1 VRLAFLTPLPPART
15 GVADYSVDVLGL
27 LAPRHSI
34 DVFHAQPSV
43 ETDRVPA
50 SCAVRP
56 AAEFLPAHRERPYD
70 LAVYQMGNGLDHAFV
85 YEALARVPGLLVLH
99 DLVLHHSRA
108 LMFLDS
114 EAVRAYARD
123 PSSAALRDAA
133 QPALRTYRDE
143 VAYTYPAQKGRL
155 DAAHLATVG
164 DLLPYAYPLFRLPV
178 EASRLVAAHN
188 GYMAEAI
195 RSDVAGAEVVR
206 VPMMVDQVSVAP
218 GLAAALRAR
227 LGIAPDEFVVG
238 TYGLL
243 TREKQIETVA
253 RAVARA
259 SVTLPKL
266 RLLLVG
272 AVPDPAALDR
282 LLARLGVRERTVVA
296 GRVPFEEI
304 PAHIEVA
311 DLAVHL
317 RYPTARETSAAL
329 LRVLAQG
336 RATVI
341 SDLEHQADI
350 PAEAVVRADLTDEEG
365 EVTRAILRLAPR
377 PAARARIGDAARA
390 FVSREHSP
398 ERCREAYEAA
408 IERAHALPDPAP
420 RAWPAHWLPA
430 RSERRH

>member
-1 VRLAFLTPLPPART
+1 MRLAFLTPLPPART

-34 DVFHAQPSV
+34 DVFHAQASV

-56 AAEFLPAHRERPYD
+56 VAEFLPAHREQPYD
-70 LAVYQMGNGLDHAFV
+70 VAVYQMGNGLDHAFL
-85 YEALARVPGLLVLH
+85 YEPLARVPGLLVLH

-108 LMFLDS
+108 RMFLDS
-114 EAVRAYARD
+114 SAARAYARD

-133 QPALRTYRDE
+133 RPALRAYRDE
-143 VAYTYPAQKGRL
+143 VAYTYPAQADRL

-164 DLLPYAYPLFRLPV
+164 ALLPYAYPLFRLPV

-188 GYMAEAI
+188 AHMAEAI
-195 RSDVAGAEVVR
+195 RAEVAGAEVVR
-206 VPMMVDQVSVAP
+206 LPMMAERVPVAH
-218 GLAAALRAR
+218 GVAAALRAR
-227 LGIAPDEFVVG
+227 LGIAPHEFVVG
-238 TYGLL
+238 SYGLL
-243 TREKQIETVA
+243 TGEKQIETVA
-253 RAVARA
+253 RAVTRA
-259 SVTLPKL
+259 AATLPRI

-272 AVPDPAALDR
+272 PVPDPAALDR
-282 LLARLGVRERTVVA
+282 LLARLRVRERTVVA
-296 GRVPFEEI
+296 GRVPFGEI

-311 DLAVHL
+311 DLVVHL

-336 RATVI
+336 RPTVM

-365 EVTRAILRLAPR
+365 EVTRAILRLASR
-377 PAARARIGDAARA
+377 PAERARLGAAARA

-398 ERCREAYEAA
+398 ERCREGYEAA
-408 IERAHALPDPAP
+408 LEQARALPDPPP

-430 RSERRH
+430 